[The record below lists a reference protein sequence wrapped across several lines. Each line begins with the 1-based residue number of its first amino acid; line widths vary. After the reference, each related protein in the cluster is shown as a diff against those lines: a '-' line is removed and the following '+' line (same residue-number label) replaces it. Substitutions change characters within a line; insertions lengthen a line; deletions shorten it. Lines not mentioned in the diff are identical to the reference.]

1 MNNGPGFDLY
11 GHQNAS
17 MQQPNADMV
26 CPHCRGVAGVDP
38 HPEFIFVCKLC
49 GAPRIPGPPDA
60 AGPAF
65 PMLRSVD
72 GMRKKRTGMKA
83 LSYVGYAAIGAG
95 MFFALPTAF
104 FSIFAAVATLAFFGV
119 PGAVMAFY
127 GRSQRADLDKKIP
140 AAIDGAWSATTTAL
154 LRTGAVKNAA
164 DLARVTR
171 VDPHRAAMLM
181 NLASV
186 EFDAT
191 SGAAGTGLRI
201 ADGPVPLPEDP
212 RFAALEQKAATE
224 QQAEAE
230 AAQAEAEVEAAQ
242 RNRAPQ

>member
-1 MNNGPGFDLY
+1 MNSGPGFDLY

-65 PMLRSVD
+65 PVLRSVD
-72 GMRKKRTGMKA
+72 SMRKKRTGMKA
-83 LSYVGYAAIGAG
+83 LSYAGYAAIGAG
-95 MFFALPTAF
+95 VFFALPTALL
-104 FSIFAAVATLAFFGV
+104 SGFAALTVLALFGL
-119 PGAVMAFY
+119 PGALMAFY
-127 GRSQRADLDKKIP
+127 GRSQRADLEKKIP
-140 AAIDGAWSATTTAL
+140 AAIDGAWTTTTTEL
-154 LRTGAVKNAA
+154 LRSGAVKNSA

-181 NLASV
+181 NLATV
-186 EFDAT
+186 EFDT
-191 SGAAGTGLRI
+191 SAAPGTGLRI
-201 ADGPVPLPEDP
+201 AEGTVPLPEDP

-230 AAQAEAEVEAAQ
+230 AAQAETEAAQ
-242 RNRAPQ
+242 RNRAAQ